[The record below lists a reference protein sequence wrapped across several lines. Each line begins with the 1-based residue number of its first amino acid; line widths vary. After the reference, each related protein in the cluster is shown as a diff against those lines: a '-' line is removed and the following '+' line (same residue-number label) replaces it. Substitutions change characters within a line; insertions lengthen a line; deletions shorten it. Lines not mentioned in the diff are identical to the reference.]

1 MRARTYLSNPV
12 LARDMTVTYAVRT
25 SRASAGAGSRSQSQ
39 RASSRS
45 RSTSAIPTGSGMA
58 EVERDR
64 LDARWLWLLL
74 PAPALAREVRTAYV
88 TVMSRA
94 KTGFDKY
101 VRARMEDPEFAS
113 AYKEA
118 LVEID
123 AIDRLMRRIDV
134 ARARAGLS
142 KADLARRAS
151 APQESV
157 RRLLTAKKSNPTL
170 QTVVRLAQAVG
181 LRVELVAE
189 SAPGR
194 RRRAAAHA

>member
-1 MRARTYLSNPV
+1 MVIGGRSIGPPPPPALTVRMNETEEDLPISV
-12 LARDMTVTYAVRT
+12 LA
-25 SRASAGAGSRSQSQ
+25 SRNGVA
-39 RASSRS
+39 RA
-45 RSTSAIPTGSGMA
+45 
-58 EVERDR
+58 DR
-64 LDARWLWLLL
+64 I
-74 PAPALAREVRTAYV
+74 AYV
-88 TVMSRA
+88 TVMPRD

-101 VRARMEDPEFAS
+101 VRARMQDPGFAS
-113 AYKEA
+113 AYNEA
-118 LVEID
+118 RAEID

-170 QTVVRLAQAVG
+170 QTVIRLAQAVG
-181 LRVELVAE
+181 LRVELVAG
-189 SAPGR
+189 SGSGR